1 MSNIK
6 IKKLLTSIVM
16 DVIIDGKPVNK
27 QVLPGDEV
35 TVSEETLANLKH
47 LNEAHAVVDNK
58 IEVKATADTKKSEN
72 KINPGTD
79 EKDKK

>member
-35 TVSEETLANLKH
+35 TVSEETLANLNH
-47 LNEAHAVVDNK
+47 LNEAHEVVESKGDVKAVVDS
-58 IEVKATADTKKSEN
+58 KKSEN
-72 KINPGTD
+72 KINSGTD